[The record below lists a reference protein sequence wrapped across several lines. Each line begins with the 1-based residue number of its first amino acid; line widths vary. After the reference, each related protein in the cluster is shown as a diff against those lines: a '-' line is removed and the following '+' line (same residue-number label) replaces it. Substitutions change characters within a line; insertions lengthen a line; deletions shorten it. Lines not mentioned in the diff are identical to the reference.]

1 MYKTPCCTMISNRL
15 VIKKVLGS
23 IPVTIHS
30 AYRLGNLIYT
40 VGYWELRAESR
51 INNKPRIT
59 AIK

>member
-1 MYKTPCCTMISNRL
+1 MISNRL